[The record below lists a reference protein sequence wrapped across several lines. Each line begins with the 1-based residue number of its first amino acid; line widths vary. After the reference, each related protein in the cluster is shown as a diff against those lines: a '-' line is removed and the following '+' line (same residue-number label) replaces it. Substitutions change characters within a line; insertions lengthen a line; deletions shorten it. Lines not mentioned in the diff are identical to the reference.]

1 MASSLDQLKL
11 YTVVVADTGDINA
24 IGQYKPTDA
33 TTNPSLLYAAAQQPQ
48 YSALVEEALAYAKS
62 QSSNLDEQ
70 VTEAIDKLYVIFGA
84 KILSIVPG
92 RVSTEVDARYDVRP
106 VLKLSIWEQHSCKL
120 HS

>member
-1 MASSLDQLKL
+1 M
-11 YTVVVADTGDINA
+11 
-24 IGQYKPTDA
+24 
-33 TTNPSLLYAAAQQPQ
+33 
-48 YSALVEEALAYAKS
+48 
-62 QSSNLDEQ
+62 
-70 VTEAIDKLYVIFGA
+70 TEAIDKLYVIFGA